1 MISSDFSP
9 EYPASAQRCCLVCPR
24 GFLIRFFRTSSTC
37 VTSCRLAPV
46 TTIDN
51 GTPRSS
57 TRICRLVPFFPPI
70 SRIWP
75 YWFLCSRGFYHC
87 SVDTLPCPC
96 NSFHFIIFSKSFLPE
111 FTEKSEW
118 FPFSE
123 ITMHT
128 AGTAIFFRQ
137 GFLLNACTQN
147 IWLPQKSCGI
157 PSVCDHLRVAADNFF
172 SDHVSLSVS
181 REQPAPKIHPTLPMI
196 WLPYSPPALQNANIA

>member
-57 TRICRLVPFFPPI
+57 TRICRLVPFFSPI

-75 YWFLCSRGFYHC
+75 YRFLCSRGFYHC

-137 GFLLNACTQN
+137 GFLLNACAQN
-147 IWLPQKSCGI
+147 IYDCLKNPAGFHRFATTSASPLITFFRITFHFRYQGSNPRPKFIRHFPWFDCHIHLPRYRMQI
-157 PSVCDHLRVAADNFF
+157 
-172 SDHVSLSVS
+172 
-181 REQPAPKIHPTLPMI
+181 
-196 WLPYSPPALQNANIA
+196 

>member
-1 MISSDFSP
+1 MSCRVPVNGGADAESAVHRFCHVEHSGKRQTAGSSFSDRNFCHAEDFSP

-57 TRICRLVPFFPPI
+57 TGICRLVPFFSPI

-75 YWFLCSRGFYHC
+75 YRFLCSRGFYHC

-96 NSFHFIIFSKSFLPE
+96 IYCFSNAIDRLNFLCTVAVDIIRIACCERIYTRPGFIRQTVKIVIGIIDLRSTLWSN
-111 FTEKSEW
+111 
-118 FPFSE
+118 
-123 ITMHT
+123 
-128 AGTAIFFRQ
+128 FRH
-137 GFLLNACTQN
+137 C
-147 IWLPQKSCGI
+147 
-157 PSVCDHLRVAADNFF
+157 
-172 SDHVSLSVS
+172 
-181 REQPAPKIHPTLPMI
+181 
-196 WLPYSPPALQNANIA
+196 